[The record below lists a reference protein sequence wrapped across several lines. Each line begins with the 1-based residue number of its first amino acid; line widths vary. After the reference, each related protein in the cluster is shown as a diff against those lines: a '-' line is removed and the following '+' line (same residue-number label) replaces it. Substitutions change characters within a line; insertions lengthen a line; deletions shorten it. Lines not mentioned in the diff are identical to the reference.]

1 MNALG
6 WAFLLMAAVL
16 QVLSLAIRWPL
27 DGWTPASLVLWGV
40 SAGLWVAAVMVGLGE

>member
-6 WAFLLMAAVL
+6 WIFPLRAVALL
-16 QVLSLAIRWPL
+16 VLSLAILWPL
-27 DGWTPASLVLWGV
+27 DGWTPASLILWGA